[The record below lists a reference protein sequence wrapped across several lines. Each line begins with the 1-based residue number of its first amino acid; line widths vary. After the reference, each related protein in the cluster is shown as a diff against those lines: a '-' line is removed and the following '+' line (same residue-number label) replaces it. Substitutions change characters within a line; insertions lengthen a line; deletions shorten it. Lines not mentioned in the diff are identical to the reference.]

1 MARKK
6 NREMNGINQKIWKQI
21 LPYII
26 TYYIKVKILNLEE
39 NNEVINK

>member
-1 MARKK
+1 
-6 NREMNGINQKIWKQI
+6 MNGINQKIWKQI
-21 LPYII
+21 LAYII